1 MKSNTPTPYVPNS
14 FVPPQMAKLINYI
27 TKYIGT
33 IEEYYDYG
41 GNVYRVIT
49 NDGATVLVKC
59 AAYGSANIGDNII
72 VGLANSLFQLSLDA
86 HTVLVTN
93 IQITDELRSLLTLDG
108 RVDIELHGR
117 VEMLKNELMS
127 DYSKILENQYE

>member
-1 MKSNTPTPYVPNS
+1 MNKMKSNTPY
-14 FVPPQMAKLINYI
+14 VPPQMAVLINYI

-33 IEEYYDYG
+33 IEEDCG
-41 GNVYRVIT
+41 GNVYRVT
-49 NDGATVLVKC
+49 TSDGATVLVKC
-59 AAYGSANIGDNII
+59 VAYGSASIGNDII
-72 VGLANSLFQLSLDA
+72 VGLANSLFKLSLDT

-117 VEMLKNELMS
+117 VEMLKNQLMS
-127 DYSKILENQYE
+127 DYSKLLEKQYE